1 METEKARA
9 FQRGLRRRGC
19 YRSLVWSYRGA
30 LAAILAGVPL
40 LEHATGAAHDWA
52 VLGFVVVF
60 LTAWGTALASMFLL
74 LRAVPVLRGPSP
86 YIPAFMR
93 ALLSDL
99 VLLERRLS
107 DSARR
112 RR

>member
-1 METEKARA
+1 METERARA

-19 YRSLVWSYRGA
+19 YRALVWSYRGV
-30 LAAILAGVPL
+30 LAAILAGAPL
-40 LEHATGAAHDWA
+40 LEHATGAAHDWV

-60 LTAWGTALASMFLL
+60 LTAWSSALAAMFLL

-86 YIPAFMR
+86 YIPAFAR

-99 VLLERRLS
+99 VLLERRVNGS
-107 DSARR
+107 TRR
-112 RR
+112 PR